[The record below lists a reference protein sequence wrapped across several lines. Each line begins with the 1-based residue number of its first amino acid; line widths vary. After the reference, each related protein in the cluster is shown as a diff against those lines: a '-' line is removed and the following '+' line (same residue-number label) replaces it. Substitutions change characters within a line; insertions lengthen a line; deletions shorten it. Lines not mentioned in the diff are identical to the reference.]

1 MEGDRAHYAFSAPA
15 ALMPDMAESSITS
28 SLIDEGYY
36 PILPVATGLEV
47 GENTTSA
54 TVTELL
60 TTSDES
66 FSKLAGYDMTTYEK
80 EEGDIDGPF
89 SLGVQVEYEDGGAIV
104 WFSSSAYLNDLYN
117 AYSSGANNDLTM
129 NAVSSLVGESEAMAI
144 RSKSLNYNYLTISDS
159 TAGLL
164 KVLMI
169 GAFPLAFLAAGIAVV
184 AGRRRLL
191 K

>member
-1 MEGDRAHYAFSAPA
+1 MWSWRGDRAHYAFSAPA

-66 FSKLAGYDMTTYEK
+66 FSKLAGYDMTTYDK
-80 EEGDIDGPF
+80 EDGDIDAHLLWPCR
-89 SLGVQVEYEDGGAIV
+89 L
-104 WFSSSAYLNDLYN
+104 
-117 AYSSGANNDLTM
+117 
-129 NAVSSLVGESEAMAI
+129 
-144 RSKSLNYNYLTISDS
+144 S
-159 TAGLL
+159 T
-164 KVLMI
+164 
-169 GAFPLAFLAAGIAVV
+169 P
-184 AGRRRLL
+184 
-191 K
+191 